1 MKIVVDADACP
12 VKEEIVQ
19 VAARFETPVI
29 MVASYAHV
37 LPGAARSHC
46 RPGRPF
52 SPSSGSVYFQPVVP
66 LKMCSSR
73 MITDWRRSDLP
84 ARQPSSPSVVT
95 FFRAI
100 ESDSCWNVGMRCPGP
115 GVEVCVSKVPVLS
128 IIKTA
133 LDFTYFDKRFARY
146 AGNMSICS
154 EVIIY
159 PFLSRNSEHP
169 ITTSRG

>member
-37 LPGAARSHC
+37 LPEQQGVTVVQVDRSLQAADLYISNRLC
-46 RPGRPF
+46 PKD
-52 SPSSGSVYFQPVVP
+52 VLV
-66 LKMCSSR
+66 
-73 MITDWRRSDLP
+73 TDDYGLATIGL
-84 ARQPSSPSVVT
+84 ARKATSSPSVVT
-95 FFRAI
+95 FFRSK

-115 GVEVCVSKVPVLS
+115 GVEVCVSKVLVLS

-133 LDFTYFDKRFARY
+133 LDFY
-146 AGNMSICS
+146 I
-154 EVIIY
+154 
-159 PFLSRNSEHP
+159 L
-169 ITTSRG
+169 